1 MATQAQK
8 WRTPPAVHG
17 VDICEPSHSHST
29 GWNNHEQRVV
39 KGVLKRSTTQIK
51 RQEIKY
57 FTTLHR
63 QNQKK
68 NCQPNITSQQ
78 QLKNGTK

>member
-29 GWNNHEQRVV
+29 GWNNHEQRIV
-39 KGVLKRSTTQIK
+39 KGVLKDPQHKSGNRKSNISQRSTAKTRKKMPTQYYK
-51 RQEIKY
+51 P
-57 FTTLHR
+57 TT
-63 QNQKK
+63 
-68 NCQPNITSQQ
+68 
-78 QLKNGTK
+78 TKEWN

>member
-68 NCQPNITSQQ
+68 KPANPILQAN
-78 QLKNGTK
+78 NN